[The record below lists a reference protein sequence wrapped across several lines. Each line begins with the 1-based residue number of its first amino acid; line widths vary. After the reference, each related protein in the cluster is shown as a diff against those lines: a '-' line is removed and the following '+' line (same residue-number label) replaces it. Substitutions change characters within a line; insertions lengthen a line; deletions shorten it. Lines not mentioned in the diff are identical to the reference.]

1 MALSVWVNVSATD
14 SPLGTSGVEFIEF
27 SEGNDLL
34 IFTRGSTAI
43 DEGQPTP
50 SEQDLISAGVI
61 LTGSEI
67 IVDKYFLLDASASEL
82 REIQLMGNQDTQYVL
97 AFVFDS
103 ATSSEPTFEVYDDNN
118 LNTIDS
124 ILLGEGTATQS
135 MVRGVTTTTS
145 SPGTNW
151 VGSKLAGSSSGHY
164 LLLNDGNGALTIA
177 DTLYANLK
185 IIIPAA
191 TTSGFSALP
200 TFVCKFL

>member
-1 MALSVWVNVSATD
+1 MGLSVWVNVSAID

-27 SEGNDLL
+27 SEGNDTI

-50 SEQDLISAGVI
+50 SQQDLISAGVI

-67 IVDKYFLLDASASEL
+67 TVDKYFLLDASANEL
-82 REIQLMGNQDTQYVL
+82 REIQLMGNQNTRYVL
-97 AFVFDS
+97 AFDFDA
-103 ATSSEPTFEVYDDNN
+103 ATSSEPTFEVYDDDN

-124 ILLGEGTATQS
+124 VLLGEGTATQS
-135 MVRGVTTTTS
+135 MVRGITTTTS
-145 SPGTNW
+145 APGTNW
-151 VGSKLAGSSSGHY
+151 TGSKLAGSSSSHF
-164 LLLNDGNGALTIA
+164 LLLNDSNGALTVA

-191 TTSGFSALP
+191 TTSGFSEFP
-200 TFVCKFL
+200 SFVCKFL